1 MRIAKHI
8 MLYLILATG
17 KYTILYPIC
26 MFDETNKPNAIE
38 NISRIRRLMCSRKIY
53 LLKRTNGT
61 FSYLFLF
68 VR

>member
-1 MRIAKHI
+1 MLIAKHI

-26 MFDETNKPNAIE
+26 MFDETKKPNAIE

-53 LLKRTNGT
+53 RYLL
-61 FSYLFLF
+61 
-68 VR
+68 